1 MNLNLDTLL
10 VGIEGRVEVMTL
22 FLEMEEGFLEKVM
35 ETLSLNG
42 YL

>member
-22 FLEMEEGFLEKVM
+22 FLKMEEGFLEKVM
-35 ETLSLNG
+35 ETLSPNG